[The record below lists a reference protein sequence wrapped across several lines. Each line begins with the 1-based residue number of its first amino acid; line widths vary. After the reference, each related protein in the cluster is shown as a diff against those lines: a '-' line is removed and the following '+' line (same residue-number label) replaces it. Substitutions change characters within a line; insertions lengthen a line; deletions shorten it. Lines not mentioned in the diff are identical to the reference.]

1 MTRSCYGARMRASK
15 SNLESPS
22 RRQVMAAALGTGF
35 AMAVRPVSAETILTS
50 AEGLD
55 AADIKIP
62 TSAGEIP
69 GYRACPK
76 GKKKLPVV
84 MVVHEIF
91 GLHEHIKDVCRRLA
105 KQGYFAIAPE
115 LFSRQGDV
123 TKLSDMGAIREIVG
137 KTPDAQVMSDLDAT
151 AAVAKA
157 GGHAD
162 PAKVGIT
169 GFCWGGRITWLY
181 VAHNPSLK
189 AGVAW
194 YGRVVGD
201 KNDLHPKHPIDVAA
215 SLKAPVLGLY
225 GGEDQSIP
233 AATLDEMKKALAGGD
248 AAARHSEIHVYP
260 NAGHAFFADYR
271 PQYRKEAAEDGW
283 KRLLAWMKTNGVA

>member
-1 MTRSCYGARMRASK
+1 MRPMRASK
-15 SNLESPS
+15 SDLESPT

-50 AEGLD
+50 ADGLD
-55 AADIKIP
+55 AADIKIS

-69 GYRACPK
+69 GYRAFPK
-76 GKKKLPVV
+76 DKKKLPVIL
-84 MVVHEIF
+84 VVHEIF

-137 KTPDAQVMSDLDAT
+137 KTPDAQVLSDLDAT
-151 AAVAKA
+151 VAVAKA
-157 GGHAD
+157 SGHAD
-162 PAKVGIT
+162 PAKLGVT

-181 VAHNPSLK
+181 AAHNPSLK
-189 AGVAW
+189 AGTAW
-194 YGRVVGD
+194 YGRVIGD
-201 KNDLHPKHPIDVAA
+201 KSDLHPKHPIDVAA

-233 AATLDEMKKALAGGD
+233 VATLDEMKKALAGGD
-248 AAARHSEIHVYP
+248 AAARHSEIQVFP

-271 PQYRKEAAEDGW
+271 PQYRKEAAAEGW
-283 KRLLAWMKTNGVA
+283 KRLLGWMKSNGVA

>member
-1 MTRSCYGARMRASK
+1 
-15 SNLESPS
+15 
-22 RRQVMAAALGTGF
+22 MAAALGTGF

-50 AEGLD
+50 ADGLD

-69 GYRACPK
+69 GYRAFPK
-76 GKKKLPVV
+76 DKKKLPVV

-137 KTPDAQVMSDLDAT
+137 KTPDAQVLSDLDAT
-151 AAVAKA
+151 AAVAK
-157 GGHAD
+157 GSGHAD
-162 PAKVGIT
+162 PAKLGIT

-181 VAHNPSLK
+181 AAHNSSLK

-201 KNDLHPKHPIDVAA
+201 KSGLHPKHPIDVAA
-215 SLKAPVLGLY
+215 SIKAPVLGLY

-233 AATLDEMKKALAGGD
+233 VATLDDMKKALAGGD
-248 AAARHSEIHVYP
+248 AAARHSEVHVFA

-271 PQYRKEAAEDGW
+271 PQYRKEAADEGW
-283 KRLLAWMKTNGVA
+283 KRLLAWLKSNGVA

>member
-1 MTRSCYGARMRASK
+1 MRASK

-69 GYRACPK
+69 GYRAFPK
-76 GKKKLPVV
+76 GKKKLPVI

-123 TKLSDMGAIREIVG
+123 TKLSDMSAIREIVG
-137 KTPDAQVMSDLDAT
+137 KTPDAQVLNDLDAT
-151 AAVAKA
+151 SAVAKA
-157 GGHAD
+157 SGHVD
-162 PAKVGIT
+162 PAKLGVT

-181 VAHNPSLK
+181 AAHNPSLK
-189 AGVAW
+189 ACVAW

-201 KNDLHPKHPIDVAA
+201 KSDLHPKHPIDVAA
-215 SLKAPVLGLY
+215 SLNAPVLGLY

-233 AATLDEMKKALAGGD
+233 VATLDEMKKALAGGD
-248 AAARHSEIHVYP
+248 PAARHSEIHVFP

-271 PQYRKEAAEDGW
+271 PQYRKEAADEGW
-283 KRLLAWMKTNGVA
+283 KRLLAWMKANGVA

>member
-1 MTRSCYGARMRASK
+1 MSASK
-15 SNLESPS
+15 SDLESSPS

-50 AEGLD
+50 ADGLD

-69 GYRACPK
+69 GYRAMPK
-76 GKKKLPVV
+76 GKKKLPVIL
-84 MVVHEIF
+84 VVHEIF

-115 LFSRQGDV
+115 LFIRQGDT
-123 TKLSDMGAIREIVG
+123 TKLTDMAAIRDIVG
-137 KTPDAQVMSDLDAT
+137 KTPDAQVISDLDAT
-151 AAVAKA
+151 WAVAK
-157 GGHAD
+157 GSGHAD
-162 PAKVGIT
+162 SGKVGIT
-169 GFCWGGRITWLY
+169 GFCWGGRIVWLY
-181 VAHNPSLK
+181 AAHNPSNASK
-189 AGVAW
+189 APVTAGVAF
-194 YGRVVGD
+194 YGRIVGD
-201 KNDLHPKHPIDVAA
+201 KNDLHPTHPIDVAA

-225 GGEDQSIP
+225 GAEDQAIP
-233 AATLDEMKKALAGGD
+233 VATVDEMKKALAGGS

-271 PQYRKEAAEDGW
+271 PTYRKEAAEDGW
-283 KRLLAWMKTNGVA
+283 KRLLAWMKANGLA